1 LAGKPNV
8 YREYK
13 DKDIMTNLYVNQRLS
28 AKEIAGFIG
37 CGENTVLRWLKKH
50 GIKALAST
58 FEVPPK
64 FKNAEEMY
72 KECIRQG
79 KRWEEITI
87 QAPKDAI
94 L

>member
-1 LAGKPNV
+1 MSYYEEIKKTHPYTA
-8 YREYK
+8 EY
-13 DKDIMTNLYVNQRLS
+13 
-28 AKEIAGFIG
+28 
-37 CGENTVLRWLKKH
+37 LKKY
-50 GIKALAST
+50 GMKALAST

-79 KRWEEITI
+79 KRWEKITI
-87 QAPKDAI
+87 QAPKDAM